1 LLAAAASLACVAAAC
16 SPNAI
21 CRSGGINDPSNRTE
35 RRQLLAYG
43 LDAFCKQMLD
53 RSAPLKMTPDAP
65 AIGRFFPQHCAQQT
79 LSNGDLQI
87 TFDGFGYA
95 WTNVSLK
102 ATFTATGTVEY
113 NQDFRCSDDNAIY
126 AYFPVKQVQS
136 SGFQLHMIEQPLAN
150 LAQGWVTPY
159 ANSFGTQML
168 GGQLAQGFTVIRDTD
183 GNTDFDVGILQLGTK
198 PSHPFAMPSNGKT
211 TLEDARVTINQ
222 NERDFVG
229 PLRLDQGGVL
239 SITASVDGQ
248 PAVGVFVVPRDEG
261 DASLKWYFESG
272 AATKLATEPRI
283 TGVMQQGLQYRQN
296 TPLPAGSYYVIF
308 DNTALAGQAAPTNAS
323 AAMVSY
329 LIQIGGGS

>member
-1 LLAAAASLACVAAAC
+1 M
-16 SPNAI
+16 
-21 CRSGGINDPSNRTE
+21 
-35 RRQLLAYG
+35 AYG

-168 GGQLAQGFTVIRDTD
+168 GGQLNQGFTVIRDTD
-183 GNTDFDVGILQLGTK
+183 GNTDFDIGILQLGTK
-198 PSHPFAMPSNGKT
+198 PAHPFAMPSNGKT

-229 PLRLDQGGVL
+229 PLRLDKGGVL
-239 SITASVDGQ
+239 SITATLDGQ
-248 PAVGVFVVPRDEG
+248 AAVDVFLVPKDEG
-261 DASLKWYFESG
+261 DASLKWYFDYG
-272 AATKLATEPRI
+272 AATKLATAPRI

-308 DNTALAGQAAPTNAS
+308 DNTALAGQTAPANAS
-323 AAMVSY
+323 AAAVSY

>member
-1 LLAAAASLACVAAAC
+1 VVAAVAAVAC
-16 SPNAI
+16 GPNAV
-21 CRSGGINDPSNRTE
+21 CKTGGINDPSNRTE

-65 AIGRFFPQHCAQQT
+65 AIGRFFPQHCMQQT
-79 LSNGDLQI
+79 LPNGDLQVA
-87 TFDGFGYA
+87 FDGFGYA

-102 ATFTATGTVEY
+102 ATFTASGSVEY
-113 NQDFRCSDDNAIY
+113 NQDFRCSDDDAIY

-136 SGFQLHMIEQPLAN
+136 SGFQLHVIEQPLAN

-159 ANSFGTQML
+159 ANKFGTQML
-168 GGQLAQGFTVIRDTD
+168 GGQLTQGFTVIRDTN
-183 GNTDFDVGILQLGTK
+183 GSTDFDIGILQLGTK
-198 PSHPFAMPSNGKT
+198 PSHPYAMPSNGKIA
-211 TLEDARVTINQ
+211 LENAKVDINQ

-239 SITASVDGQ
+239 SITASLEGQ
-248 PAVGVFVVPRDEG
+248 PAVDVFIVPRDEG
-261 DASLKWYFESG
+261 DASLKWYFEYG

-283 TGVMQQGLQYRQN
+283 SGVMQQGLQYRQN

-308 DNTALAGQAAPTNAS
+308 DNTALAGRAAPVNAS
-323 AAMVSY
+323 AATVSY
-329 LIQIGGGS
+329 LIEIGGGP

>member
-1 LLAAAASLACVAAAC
+1 MVVAGAVTAGAVQC
-16 SPNAI
+16 GPNAV
-21 CRSGGINDPSNRTE
+21 CKTGGINDPSNRTE

-53 RSAPLKMTPDAP
+53 RSAPLKMSADAP

-79 LSNGDLQI
+79 LSNGDLHI

-102 ATFTATGTVEY
+102 ATFTAMGSVEY
-113 NQDFRCSDDNAIY
+113 NQDFRCSDDDAIY

-136 SGFQLHMIEQPLAN
+136 SGFQLHIIEQPIAS
-150 LAQGWVTPY
+150 LAQGWVAPY

-168 GGQLAQGFTVIRDTD
+168 SGQLTEGFTVIRDTG
-183 GNTDFDVGILQLGTK
+183 GNTDFDLGILQLGTK
-198 PSHPFAMPSNGKT
+198 PSHPYAMPSHGKIA
-211 TLEDARVTINQ
+211 LEDARVVVNQ

-229 PLRLDQGGVL
+229 PLRMEQGGVL
-239 SITASVDGQ
+239 SITASLDGQ
-248 PAVGVFVVPRDEG
+248 PAVDVFVVPRDDG
-261 DASLKWYFESG
+261 DASLRWYFDYG
-272 AATKLATEPRI
+272 AATKLAAVPRV
-283 TGVMQQGLQYRQN
+283 TGVMQQGLEYRQN

-308 DNTALAGQAAPTNAS
+308 DNTALAGQVAPTNAS
-323 AAMVSY
+323 AAAISY